1 MAENDGL
8 TQVTELKGLQ
18 KTAREC
24 ITDLIV
30 QMTGSENISFDFY
43 REWNGGWR
51 VGVDVSGPISGH
63 MDFILFHT
71 PRGGLLAIPQRLPEV
86 WRKRYGVAASDE
98 TLWTVDDTGYFV
110 PFIAEE
116 S

>member
-1 MAENDGL
+1 MAEQYGL
-8 TQVTELKGLQ
+8 TQVTELHGLQ
-18 KTAREC
+18 KIAREC
-24 ITDLIV
+24 ITTLIV

-71 PRGGLLAIPQRLPEV
+71 PQGGVLAMPHRLPET
-86 WRKRYGVAASDE
+86 WRTRYGVAASDD
-98 TLWTVDDTGYFV
+98 TLWTIDDAGYFV